1 MNNKLKI
8 FNNNI
13 NNKYKLIPFNLK
25 LSDYREKYEAP
36 VAKEWKNTV
45 YFYDKNNLKNIPLN
59 DLNLNKMIKSYFN
72 LHLKNKFLN
81 IKHMSLKRRHSLLR
95 RVYVSNTEIKH
106 TNNKVIITLYVLN
119 TQKKVLYKRYLKSKR
134 FFESFRSKILNI
146 QRNFFENRI
155 KFLKDQLIEKFLDNK
170 FILRSSKVLEF
181 KFELLN
187 KIMNYSNLSFNRYI
201 QKYVLNKF
209 KFVRKLSIIRRHVYG
224 YKINKFK
231 FEEIYF
237 LSKLNNLLVKILN
250 KKIEYNIINLKSL
263 VYNTDIFTK
272 ALALKLKKRRFSVM
286 RGINSII
293 NRAKFPKVNT
303 VKERADLRNLKD
315 RNLVHNVY
323 KDGHLL
329 SNLSSDKDFFMFL
342 RNMYNVQN
350 KYLRSQTLKLTSLN
364 SNNPSYTLIGINNMR
379 KTIQKSTFD
388 EIQHKNMG
396 GIRLEVRGR
405 LTRRYRADRAV
416 YKLKWKGGLKNIESS
431 FNRLSSGLYRGHFKP
446 NVTYSIA
453 NSKRRVGAFA
463 VKGWISSK

>member
-36 VAKEWKNTV
+36 VSKEWKNTV
-45 YFYDKNNLKNIPLN
+45 YFYDKNNLKNMPLN

-119 TQKKVLYKRYLKSKR
+119 TQKKVLYKRYMKSKR
-134 FFESFRSKILNI
+134 FFESFRLKILNI

-155 KFLKDQLIEKFLDNK
+155 KVLKDKLIKSFLNNK
-170 FILRSSKVLEF
+170 FILRRTKVLEF

-201 QKYVLNKF
+201 KNNILNKF
-209 KFVRKLSIIRRHVYG
+209 KFVRKISIIRRHVYA

-272 ALALKLKKRRFSVM
+272 ALALKLKKE
-286 RGINSII
+286 NS
-293 NRAKFPKVNT
+293 
-303 VKERADLRNLKD
+303 L
-315 RNLVHNVY
+315 
-323 KDGHLL
+323 
-329 SNLSSDKDFFMFL
+329 
-342 RNMYNVQN
+342 
-350 KYLRSQTLKLTSLN
+350 
-364 SNNPSYTLIGINNMR
+364 
-379 KTIQKSTFD
+379 
-388 EIQHKNMG
+388 
-396 GIRLEVRGR
+396 
-405 LTRRYRADRAV
+405 
-416 YKLKWKGGLKNIESS
+416 
-431 FNRLSSGLYRGHFKP
+431 
-446 NVTYSIA
+446 
-453 NSKRRVGAFA
+453 
-463 VKGWISSK
+463 

>member
-25 LSDYREKYEAP
+25 LSDYREKYAAP

-59 DLNLNKMIKSYFN
+59 DLNLNKLIKSYFN

-95 RVYVSNTEIKH
+95 RVYVSNAEIKH

-119 TQKKVLYKRYLKSKR
+119 TQKKVLYKRYMKSKR
-134 FFESFRSKILNI
+134 FFDSLKLKILSL

-155 KFLKDQLIEKFLDNK
+155 KFLKDQLIGKVLETKL
-170 FILRSSKVLEF
+170 SKVLEF

-201 QKYVLNKF
+201 KNNVLNKF
-209 KFVRKLSIIRRHVYG
+209 KFVRKINIIRRHVYG
-224 YKINKFK
+224 YKLNKFK

-272 ALALKLKKRRFSVM
+272 ALALKLTKKRFHVLS
-286 RGINSII
+286 GINSII
-293 NRAKFPKVNT
+293 HRAKLPKVNT

-329 SNLSSDKDFFMFL
+329 SNLSTDKDFFMFL

-350 KYLRSQTLKLTSLN
+350 KYLRSQTLKLTSEK

-396 GIRLEVRGR
+396 GIRLEVKGR

-416 YKLKWKGGLKNIESS
+416 YKIKWKGGLKNIESS
-431 FNRLSSGLYRGHFKP
+431 FNRLSSGLYRGHLKP